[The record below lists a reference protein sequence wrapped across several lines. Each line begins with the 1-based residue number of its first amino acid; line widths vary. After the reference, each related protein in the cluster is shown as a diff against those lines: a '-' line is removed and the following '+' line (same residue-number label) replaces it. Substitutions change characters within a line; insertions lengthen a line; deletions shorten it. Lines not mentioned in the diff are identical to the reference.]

1 MEQLK
6 KVVVMLSY
14 YNGEKFI
21 EEQVDSILGQKG
33 VDIYLII
40 RDDGSSEF
48 GKVAIEKYKNHN
60 NIDVLDGE
68 NLGCTNSFFSL
79 LEYAYK
85 HYVNFDYFAFSDQ
98 DDYWLDEKLLKAT
111 AILENFSQEEM
122 NLYCSNLI
130 VTDSDLNKLGMM
142 WPENVKVTLE
152 NSIVENH
159 CAGCTMVFNK
169 ELVSFF
175 FKNKPSEV
183 KLHDKWLFHTCLL
196 FGNVYYDDHSYILYR
211 QHGNNVEGAGFT
223 LKSKIINLL
232 NSISQINQQHIKEK
246 EAKELLMVYQSM
258 ITKEQGETIEAVAYY
273 KKNLIR
279 RLRLLCEYRGIKMN
293 GFFDNIK
300 LKLRVIIGS
309 V

>member
-1 MEQLK
+1 MP
-6 KVVVMLSY
+6 KVLVMLSY
-14 YNGEKFI
+14 YNGERFI
-21 EEQVDSILGQKG
+21 EEQVGSILGQKG
-33 VDIYLII
+33 VEIYLII
-40 RDDGSSEF
+40 RDDGSRES
-48 GKVAIEKYKNHN
+48 GKAAIEKYKKHN
-60 NIDVLDGE
+60 NIDVFNGE
-68 NLGCTNSFFSL
+68 NIGCTNSFFSL

-85 HYVNFDYFAFSDQ
+85 HYANYDYFAFSDQ

-111 AILENFSQEEM
+111 AKLEKLPQKEM

-130 VTDSDLNKLGMM
+130 VADANLNKLGMM
-142 WPENVKVTLE
+142 WPGNVKVTLE

-175 FKNKPSEV
+175 LKNKPSEV

-246 EAKELLMVYQSM
+246 EAKEILMVYQSM
-258 ITKEQGETIEAVAYY
+258 ITKEQRETIEAVAYY

>member
-14 YNGEKFI
+14 YNGKNFI
-21 EEQVDSILGQKG
+21 EEQVDSILDQKG

-40 RDDGSSEF
+40 RDDGSRESD
-48 GKVAIEKYKNHN
+48 KVAIEKYKKRN

-85 HYVNFDYFAFSDQ
+85 HYANYDYFAFSDQ

-111 AILENFSQEEM
+111 AKLEKLPQKEM

-130 VTDSDLNKLGMM
+130 VADANLNKLGMM
-142 WPENVKVTLE
+142 WPGNVKVTLE

-196 FGNVYYDDHSYILYR
+196 FGNVYYDDNSYILYR

-223 LKSKIINLL
+223 LIAKVKNFI
-232 NSISQINQQHIKEK
+232 NSIAHFNHQHIKEL
-246 EAKELLMVYQSM
+246 EAKELLKIYQSM
-258 ITKEQGETIEAVAYY
+258 LTNEQRDIIETVASYKENIM
-273 KKNLIR
+273 R
-279 RLRLLCEYRGIKMN
+279 RLKLLCEYKGIRMN
-293 GFFDNIK
+293 GYFDNVK
-300 LKLRVIIGS
+300 LKIRVILGS